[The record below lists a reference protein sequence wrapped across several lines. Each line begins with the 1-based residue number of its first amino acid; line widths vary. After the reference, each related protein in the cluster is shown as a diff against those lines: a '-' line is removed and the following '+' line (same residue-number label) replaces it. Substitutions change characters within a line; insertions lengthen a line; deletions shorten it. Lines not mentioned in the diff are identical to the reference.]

1 MAHIKLTNE
10 QLPGIVGLLS
20 FRPETAKP
28 LLELA
33 EILLRG
39 PSSLS
44 SGEREMI
51 ASYVSWKNDCH
62 FCHTSHGAS
71 AAHHLKSGLNL
82 IDDIKNEFKETDISP
97 KLRSLLD
104 IAAKVQKGGKNVLPE
119 DISQAK
125 KLGATDLEIHD
136 TVLIAAAFCM
146 YNRYV
151 DGLGTWAPKEKEA
164 YDEMGYRLAHEGY
177 VHEPAV

>member
-1 MAHIKLTNE
+1 MAHIKLPNE
-10 QLPGIVGLLS
+10 QLPGIVGLFN

-28 LLELA
+28 LGELA

-51 ASYVSWKNDCH
+51 ASYVSLKNECH

-71 AAHHLKSGLNL
+71 AAHHLGTGLAL
-82 IDDIKNEFKETDISP
+82 IDDIKSDFEQTDISP
-97 KLRSLLD
+97 KLRALLN
-104 IAAKVQKGGKNVLPE
+104 IAAKVRKGGKHVLAE
-119 DISQAK
+119 DIAIAK
-125 KLGATDLEIHD
+125 DQGATDLEIHD

-146 YNRYV
+146 FNRYV
-151 DGLGTWAPKEKEA
+151 DGLGTWAPQENEA
-164 YDEMGYRLAHEGY
+164 YDEMGYKLAHEGY
-177 VHEPAV
+177 MQVPA

>member
-1 MAHIKLTNE
+1 MAYIELDNNM
-10 QLPGIVGLLS
+10 PGIVGLMQY
-20 FRPETAKP
+20 RPETAKP
-28 LLELA
+28 LNELA

-51 ASYVSWKNDCH
+51 ASYVSYKNKCH
-62 FCHTSHGAS
+62 FCHTSHGAA
-71 AAHHLKSGLNL
+71 AAHHFDGDLSL
-82 IDDIKNEFKETDISP
+82 IDDIKNDFKKTEISP

-104 IAAKVQKGGKNVLPE
+104 IAGKVQKGGREVKQT
-119 DISQAK
+119 DIEAAK
-125 KLGATDLEIHD
+125 EKGATDQEIHD

-151 DGLGTWAPKEKEA
+151 DGLGTWAPEEKEA
-164 YDEMGYRLAHEGY
+164 YDETGERLAKQGY
-177 VHEPAV
+177 LSFNF

>member
-62 FCHTSHGAS
+62 FCHTSQGAS
-71 AAHHLKSGLNL
+71 AAHHLKSGLDL
-82 IDDIKNEFKETDISP
+82 IDDIKNEFKE
-97 KLRSLLD
+97 
-104 IAAKVQKGGKNVLPE
+104 NVKQILC
-119 DISQAK
+119 
-125 KLGATDLEIHD
+125 T
-136 TVLIAAAFCM
+136 
-146 YNRYV
+146 
-151 DGLGTWAPKEKEA
+151 
-164 YDEMGYRLAHEGY
+164 
-177 VHEPAV
+177 